1 MVVLVVLL
9 SVFVVVWGMLA
20 IFHHPHQVRTAGCI
34 AFAALFIFT
43 GISHF
48 ALANGMVLMLPA
60 WVPGRYFI
68 LYLTGVLEILLGLGM
83 LWRSTRHVAGLLT
96 LLFLVC
102 IFPANIYAALNA
114 VEFGGNVNGPS
125 YLFFRVPL
133 QLFLLWWVWF
143 MVVCHPPLVQEH

>member
-1 MVVLVVLL
+1 MVVLIVLL
-9 SVFVVVWGMLA
+9 SVFIVTWISLA
-20 IFHHPHQVRTAGCI
+20 IFQRPHKVRTAGCL

-48 ALANGMVLMLPA
+48 TLADGMVQMLPA

-68 LYLTGVLEILLGLGM
+68 IYITGVLEILLGLGVF
-83 LWRSTRHVAGLLT
+83 WQSTRRGAGVLT

-102 IFPANIYAALNA
+102 IFPSNVYAALNA
-114 VEFGGNVNGPS
+114 VDFGGNVNGPS

-143 MVVCHPPLVQEH
+143 MAVRQPQLAPRN